1 MDNFY
6 NSVELSESLITD
18 KVRTSSVV
26 FLFFFLEYQEYK
38 MSIFEICF
46 ILYHT
51 VRTLRKN
58 SGECKDIRNAGNK
71 ENKLRK
77 GDALAKDNGKVM
89 TICWMDKKPVLALS
103 TY

>member
-1 MDNFY
+1 MC
-6 NSVELSESLITD
+6 
-18 KVRTSSVV
+18 
-26 FLFFFLEYQEYK
+26 
-38 MSIFEICF
+38 IFGICF

-77 GDALAKDNGKVM
+77 NDPLAEDNGKVM
-89 TICWMDKKPVLALS
+89 TIC
-103 TY
+103 